1 MTKEQRL
8 DINYHAL
15 VDIRRRKE
23 QLRPDEVDDFEIRVQ
38 LKKAE
43 NNYKNLECV
52 VMREIEFL
60 EEELNIDEPEQN

>member
-60 EEELNIDEPEQN
+60 EEELNINEPEQN